1 MATLLHIGVF
11 ATGAWALIALT
22 AMILRARAH
31 GRVEYFAPAAGR
43 AMGGVAYAFGP
54 GMSPTAKESAREH
67 LATYFAGV
75 GYHIGIFAGFVSL
88 ALLIAGI
95 ISNGA
100 AAPGAWLRILQAFC
114 LVGAL
119 CGAGLLIKRAR
130 SPQLRRLSCP
140 DDYVANLLTTAF
152 AGLASVAPFS
162 PTLRSVWLAE
172 SIVLLLYMPIGK
184 IKHCFF
190 FFTTRYY
197 LGTHFGRR
205 NVLPPKA

>member
-1 MATLLHIGVF
+1 MWTPLHICVLAMGV
-11 ATGAWALIALT
+11 WALIALT
-22 AMILRARAH
+22 GQVLRARAH
-31 GRVEYFAPAAGR
+31 GKIEYFARAAGSPT
-43 AMGGVAYAFGP
+43 GGVAYAFGT

-75 GYHIGIFAGFVSL
+75 GYHTGIFASFACL
-88 ALLIAGI
+88 ALVIVGAGL
-95 ISNGA
+95 NGS
-100 AAPGAWLRILQAFC
+100 GLRVLQALC

-119 CGAGLLIKRAR
+119 CGAGLLIKRIS

-140 DDYVANLLTTAF
+140 DDYLANLLTTAF

-162 PTLRSVWLAE
+162 PTLQGVWLAE
-172 SIVLLLYMPIGK
+172 SVVLLFYMPIGK

-197 LGTHFGRR
+197 LGAHYGRR
-205 NVLPPKA
+205 NVLPPHA